1 MSYIYDVF
9 ISYRRDDLTRY
20 WIETHFVPLIAL
32 HIKNELG
39 RDPEIYIDSKLES
52 GTHWPISLGKALGAS
67 RIIIP
72 LWSKTFLNSMW
83 CSCEIG
89 HMVERESKTGF
100 RTFEKPGGLI
110 FPTIIH
116 DGETLPVQLSTIQ
129 KFEIQECYNV
139 RMSIDSPKA
148 EILDDKLKPL
158 GKEISEA
165 IMNAPEWQEDWQIQA
180 VNSFVQ
186 QYHISTGSQQNSAP
200 KFST

>member
-1 MSYIYDVF
+1 MGYQYDIF
-9 ISYRRDDLTRY
+9 ISYRRDELTLK
-20 WIETHFVPLIAL
+20 WIQVHFLPLIKL

-39 RDPEIYIDSKLES
+39 REPNIYIDTQLES
-52 GTHWPISLGKALGAS
+52 GTSWPIALGKALGS
-67 RIIIP
+67 SKIIIP
-72 LWSKTFLNSMW
+72 LWTKSFLNSVW
-83 CSCEIG
+83 CTCEIG
-89 HMVERESKTGF
+89 HMVERETKTGF

-116 DGETLPVQLSTIQ
+116 DGETFPVQLATIQ
-129 KFEIQECYNV
+129 KIEIQDCFNV

-165 IMNAPEWQEDWQIQA
+165 IEKAPDWQEDWQIKA

-186 QYHISTGSQQNSAP
+186 QYYITEESKQNFAP
-200 KFST
+200 KFSN